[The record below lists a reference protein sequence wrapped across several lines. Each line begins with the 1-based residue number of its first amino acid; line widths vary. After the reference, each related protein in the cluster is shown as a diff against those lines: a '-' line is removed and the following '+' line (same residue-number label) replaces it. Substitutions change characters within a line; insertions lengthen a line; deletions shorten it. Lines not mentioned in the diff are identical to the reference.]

1 MPASRRTAP
10 SVAPAF
16 LGVLAVVTVLLSG
29 GCGGS
34 APAEGSPAGSVADAS
49 PVVLVT
55 GSTDGLGRELALRLA
70 AEGAHVIIHGRNVER
85 GAEVVAAIEAEGVG
99 SARFL
104 AADFASL
111 AEVRRLADAIR
122 RDYDRLDLLVN
133 NAGVGPGA
141 PGHERVLTPD
151 GHELRFQVNYLAGF
165 LLTRELLPLLE
176 AGAPS
181 RIVSITS
188 RNQQALDFDDL
199 RMDEGYAGGVAYGK
213 SKLAQVL
220 MTLDLAEE
228 MADRGVRAFAVHPAP
243 AMETALVRETGS
255 TPQSTVEQGV
265 EAVLNAIRSTDHPSG
280 TYFFELEA
288 RPAHDQAYDLEAR
301 RRLRELSEAMVTA
314 ATAGDMATPAAP
326 PGAR

>member
-1 MPASRRTAP
+1 MPDPRRATTSAR
-10 SVAPAF
+10 PAF
-16 LGVLAVVTVLLSG
+16 LALVVAGTVLLAG

-34 APAEGSPAGSVADAS
+34 APAAGPPTGSVS
-49 PVVLVT
+49 EGTSVVLVT

-70 AEGAHVIIHGRNVER
+70 AEGSHVIIHGRNVER
-85 GAEVVAAIEAEGVG
+85 GAEVVAAIEAGGAG

-111 AEVRRLADAIR
+111 DEVRRLAEDIR

-141 PGHERVLTPD
+141 PGHERVITPD
-151 GHELRFQVNYLAGF
+151 GHELRFQVNYLAGY

-188 RNQQALDFDDL
+188 RNQQALDFEDL
-199 RMDEGYAGGVAYGK
+199 RLDDGYAGGVAYGK

-228 MADRGVRAFAVHPAP
+228 MADRGVQAFAVHPAP

-301 RRLRELSEAMVTA
+301 RRLRELSEAMAAAA
-314 ATAGDMATPAAP
+314 ATPS
-326 PGAR
+326 GAR